1 MAIKIV
7 GVLLVL
13 GALAA
18 IVLAMQ
24 APAPV
29 PGSVLPT
36 AVVTIGK
43 AIVQVEIASTPA
55 QRAQGL
61 SGRATICGAPLRQG
75 CGEAQKG
82 MLFVFQKPTQ
92 DGFWMKDMHFALDI
106 IWVDSGGEVV
116 TIAPNLSPETYP
128 KSFYPRAPALMVLE
142 VPAGFAAAYGIAI
155 GDKVVVK

>member
-1 MAIKIV
+1 
-7 GVLLVL
+7 VL
-13 GALAA
+13 GALVA

-24 APAPV
+24 APASV
-29 PGSVLPT
+29 PGSVFPT

-82 MLFVFQKPTQ
+82 MLFVFQKPTR

-106 IWVDSGGEVV
+106 IWVDSGGVI
-116 TIAPNLSPETYP
+116 TSIAHDLSPETYP
-128 KSFYPRAPALMVLE
+128 QSFRPRTPALMVLE
-142 VPAGFAAAYGIAI
+142 VVAGFARAHNIAI
-155 GDKVVVK
+155 GDKVVVQ